1 MVAPVIH
8 RLITSSK
15 ADIFPFMNWIDLTSE
30 NQLKDIIAS
39 SYDRPQIIFK
49 HSTRCSVSS
58 IAFSRLKKSGHI
70 TNGDF
75 FYLDL
80 LSYRQLSNKIAELFR
95 VPHES
100 PQILL
105 IKNGECI
112 YEESHLGI
120 TADDLQEQLIVA

>member
-1 MVAPVIH
+1 
-8 RLITSSK
+8 
-15 ADIFPFMNWIDLTSE
+15 MNWIDLTSE

-58 IAFSRLKKSGHI
+58 IALSRLKKSGSV
-70 TNGDF
+70 TDGDF

-80 LSYRQLSNKIAELFR
+80 LSYRQLSNKIAETFS

-120 TADDLQEQLIVA
+120 TADDLLEQLKIA

>member
-1 MVAPVIH
+1 
-8 RLITSSK
+8 
-15 ADIFPFMNWIDLTSE
+15 MNWIDLSSE

-58 IAFSRLKKSGHI
+58 IAYSRLKKSDPI
-70 TNGDF
+70 THADF

-80 LSYRQLSNKIAELFR
+80 LSYRQLSNKIAETFS

-100 PQILL
+100 PQLL
-105 IKNGECI
+105 LVKNGECI

-120 TADDLQEQLIVA
+120 TADNLLEQLIVA

>member
-1 MVAPVIH
+1 
-8 RLITSSK
+8 
-15 ADIFPFMNWIDLTSE
+15 MNWIDLTSE

-58 IAFSRLKKSGHI
+58 IAFSRLKKSGPI

-80 LSYRQLSNKIAELFR
+80 LSYRQLSNKIAELFK

>member
-1 MVAPVIH
+1 MVAQVIH
-8 RLITSSK
+8 RLITSLK
-15 ADIFPFMNWIDLTSE
+15 ADIFPIMNWIDLTSE

-58 IAFSRLKKSGHI
+58 IAFSRLKKSGPI

-120 TADDLQEQLIVA
+120 TADLQEQLIVA